1 MPILKTHELT
11 ISFGGLTAID
21 HLDFEMEPGTVRGL
35 IGPNGSGKST
45 FINLLT
51 GFYRPDSGTVE
62 IDGQVITYDKTHTH
76 VQKGIARTFQHTR
89 IFDGLTV
96 EENVMSG
103 CIYQSGANLFSK
115 ILFSGRSRRDYAEN
129 MEKAHEILDFMG
141 LSSVAKK
148 NAGKIPYGQQRFLE
162 IARALATGPKVL
174 LLDEPAAGMT
184 NQEMD
189 HLVELIG
196 KFREKGLAV
205 VLIEHHTALV
215 KSVADQ
221 LTVLNFGRKIADGNP
236 DDVLSDPEVIRAYLG
251 GDILAGN

>member
-1 MPILKTHELT
+1 MSILETHELT
-11 ISFGGLTAID
+11 IRFGGLTAVD
-21 HLDFEMEPGTVRGL
+21 NVDFSVDCGTVCGL

-45 FINLLT
+45 LINLLT

-62 IDGQVITYDKTHTH
+62 IDGQTVTYDKTHTH
-76 VQKGIARTFQHTR
+76 VQKGVARTFQHTR

-103 CIYQSGANLFSK
+103 CIYRSKTGLISK
-115 ILFSGRSRRDYAEN
+115 ILYAGKSRRDYQEN
-129 MEKAHEILDFMG
+129 MEKAREILAFMG
-141 LSSVAKK
+141 LSAVAGK

-162 IARALATGPKVL
+162 IARALATEPKVL

-189 HLVELIG
+189 HLVELLE
-196 KFREKGLAV
+196 KLRAKGLAT

-215 KSVADQ
+215 KSVADK
-221 LTVLNFGRKIADGNP
+221 LTVLNFGKKIADGEP
-236 DDVLSDPEVIRAYLG
+236 DAVLSDPEVIRAYLG
-251 GDILAGN
+251 GDILAG

>member
-11 ISFGGLTAID
+11 ITFGGLTAVD
-21 HLDFEMEPGTVRGL
+21 HVDFAVDAGTVRGL

-45 FINLLT
+45 LINLLT

-62 IDGQVITYDKTHTH
+62 IDGQIVTYDKTHTH

-103 CIYQSGANLFSK
+103 CIYQSKAGLMSK
-115 ILFSGRSRRDYAEN
+115 ILYSGQSRRDYKAN
-129 MEKAHEILDFMG
+129 LEKAREILDFMG
-141 LSSVAKK
+141 MSSVAKK
-148 NAGKIPYGQQRFLE
+148 NAGKVPYGEQRFLE
-162 IARALATGPKVL
+162 IARALATEPKVL

-184 NQEMD
+184 NQEME
-189 HLVELIG
+189 HLKLLLD
-196 KFREKGLAV
+196 KFRERGLAV

-221 LTVLNFGRKIADGNP
+221 LTVLNFGKKIADGRP
-236 DDVLSDPEVIRAYLG
+236 DEVLNDPEVIRAYLG
-251 GDILAGN
+251 GDILAG

>member
-1 MPILKTHELT
+1 MPILKTNQIT
-11 ISFGGLTAID
+11 ITFGGLTAVD
-21 HLDFEMEPGTVRGL
+21 HVDFEMEAGTVRGL

-45 FINLLT
+45 LINLLT

-62 IDGQVITYDKTHTH
+62 IDGELVTYDKTHTH

-103 CIYQSGANLFSK
+103 CIHKSEAGLLSR
-115 ILFSGRSRRDYAEN
+115 ITFSGKSKQDYKKN
-129 MEKAHEILDFMG
+129 MEKAREILDFMG
-141 LSSVAKK
+141 MSGIAKK
-148 NAGKIPYGQQRFLE
+148 NAGKIPYGEQRFLE
-162 IARALATGPKVL
+162 IARALATDPKVL

-189 HLVELIG
+189 HLVELLD
-196 KFREKGLAV
+196 KFRARGLAV

-221 LTVLNFGRKIADGNP
+221 LTVLNFGKKIADGPP
-236 DDVLSDPEVIRAYLG
+236 DEVLNDPEVIRAYLG
-251 GDILAGN
+251 GDIFA

>member
-1 MPILKTHELT
+1 MSILKTQELT
-11 ISFGGLTAID
+11 ITFGGLTAVD
-21 HLDFEMEPGTVRGL
+21 HVDFEVSPGTVRGL

-45 FINLLT
+45 LINLLT

-62 IDGQVITYDKTHTH
+62 IDGKVVTYDKTHTH

-103 CIYQSGANLFSK
+103 SIYQSKAGLMPR
-115 ILFSGRSRRDYAEN
+115 ILFSGKSKSDYRAN
-129 MEKAHEILDFMG
+129 MEKAHEILEFMG
-141 LSSVAKK
+141 LSSIAKS

-162 IARALATGPKVL
+162 IARALATEPKVL

-184 NQEMD
+184 NQEME
-189 HLVELIG
+189 HLKNLLD
-196 KFREKGLAV
+196 KFRDKGLAV

-221 LTVLNFGRKIADGNP
+221 LTVLNFGKKIADGDP
-236 DDVLSDPEVIRAYLG
+236 DEVLSDPEVIRAYLG
-251 GDILAGN
+251 GDIIA

>member
-1 MPILKTHELT
+1 MPILKTEQLT
-11 ISFGGLTAID
+11 ITFGGLTAVD
-21 HLDFEMEPGTVRGL
+21 HVDFEIEPGTVRGL

-45 FINLLT
+45 LINLLT

-62 IDGQVITYDKTHTH
+62 IDGQIVTYDKTHTH

-89 IFDGLTV
+89 IFDGLSV

-103 CIYQSGANLFSK
+103 CIYHSEANLFSK
-115 ILFSGRSRRDYAEN
+115 IMYMGKSKQDYKKN
-129 MEKAHEILDFMG
+129 MEKARDILDFIG
-141 LSSVAKK
+141 LADVAKK

-162 IARALATGPKVL
+162 IARALATDPKVL

-189 HLVELIG
+189 HLMDLLE
-196 KFREKGLAV
+196 KFRKMGLAV

-221 LTVLNFGRKIADGNP
+221 LTVLNFGKKIADGNP
-236 DDVLSDPEVIRAYLG
+236 DIVLNDPEVIRAYLG
-251 GDILAGN
+251 GDIFE